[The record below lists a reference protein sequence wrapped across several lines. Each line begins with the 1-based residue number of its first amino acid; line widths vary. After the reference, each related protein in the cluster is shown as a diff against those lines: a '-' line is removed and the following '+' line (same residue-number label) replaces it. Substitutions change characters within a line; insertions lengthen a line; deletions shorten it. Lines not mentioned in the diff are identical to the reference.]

1 MNLQAKSDK
10 LLQQMEPIAFA
21 LITSIYIT
29 DFTLHDT
36 NFIRS
41 RNAKTPFIWLVYESG
56 THIYAMDDDKGIRNF
71 LQMLDHF
78 ENYSRR
84 DFSLYRYDG
93 EKLFP
98 VFPKITRILIES
110 ELTNRITL
118 KN

>member
-1 MNLQAKSDK
+1 MNHQAKLDN
-10 LLQQMEPIAFA
+10 LLQQMGKMASA

-36 NFIRS
+36 GFIRS
-41 RNAKTPFIWLVYESG
+41 RNAETPFIWFVYESG
-56 THIYAMDDDKGIRNF
+56 THIYAMDNGKEIRNF
-71 LQMLDHF
+71 LQMLDHY

-84 DFSLYRYDG
+84 DFCLYRYDG

-98 VFPKITRILIES
+98 VFPKITRVLVEK
-110 ELTNRITL
+110 ELTKYVTL